1 MDNFPE
7 ALRIAGIGMGV
18 VFLGLVLLTLLLMA
32 LNRLFP
38 AGTPTP
44 AEESADEEFPSHEA
58 DSATTMEVS
67 AEEAAAIAAAVRA
80 SGGFGDEPPGGR
92 GGGTSSGWRF
102 QGRGRLMASREARRR
117 GGRS

>member
-18 VFLGLVLLTLLLMA
+18 VFLGLILLTLLLMA
-32 LNRLFP
+32 LNRLIP

-44 AEESADEEFPSHEA
+44 AEEDAGEEIPSGEA
-58 DSATTMEVS
+58 DSATTLEVT
-67 AEEAAAIAAAVRA
+67 AEEAAAIAAAVQA
-80 SGGFGDEPPGGR
+80 SGGFGDEPPAGR
-92 GGGTSSGWRF
+92 GGGASSGWRL
-102 QGRGRLMASREARRR
+102 QGRGRLMASRGVRRR